1 MRGVEP
7 GRGASAAHLLPRSPY
22 GCNPEKNGPR
32 LHETARREG
41 GRDALAARPPE
52 GGANVDNRVK
62 LRYSPVVDLLREFFS
77 RLRDLESL
85 LTWGGY
91 PVLMAI
97 IFSETGLLIGFFL
110 PGDSL
115 LVTAGVLVNA
125 NQINPL
131 ALPTFTNLLLMNV
144 VLSVT
149 AIIGDAVGYSMGYKA
164 GPRLFNREQSFFFR
178 RDYLIAT
185 QKFYETH
192 GGKTIVLAR
201 FMPFART
208 FAPIVAGIGQMSYR
222 RFLMFNV
229 CGGIG
234 WVFSMTFL
242 GYYLGQVLG
251 AKDIEKVV
259 YLIIVV
265 SVLPPAIAACGL
277 TSRRAKARYPRTRQ
291 ARASQR
297 LTKRSSPQPRL
308 RRTRRRTPRVK
319 VDASSTPSTCA
330 TPR

>member
-1 MRGVEP
+1 M
-7 GRGASAAHLLPRSPY
+7 
-22 GCNPEKNGPR
+22 
-32 LHETARREG
+32 
-41 GRDALAARPPE
+41 
-52 GGANVDNRVK
+52 
-62 LRYSPVVDLLREFFS
+62 DLLREFFS

-265 SVLPPAIAACGL
+265 SVLPPAIAAL
-277 TSRRAKARYPRTRQ
+277 RAHLKARKGEVP
-291 ARASQR
+291 ADEAS
-297 LTKRSSPQPRL
+297 
-308 RRTRRRTPRVK
+308 
-319 VDASSTPSTCA
+319 ASEPA
-330 TPR
+330 TDEAL